1 MKRGPN
7 LPERVILQA
16 VATAPCAA
24 VYDAL
29 SISKQTACNWRNR
42 YGFPCSHKGRI
53 SVSEVASWLVSHAVK
68 CELV

>member
-7 LPERVILQA
+7 LPERVILPA
-16 VATAPCAA
+16 VATARCVT

-29 SISKQTACNWRNR
+29 NISKQTACNWRNR
-42 YGFPCSHKGRI
+42 YGFPCSHNGRI
-53 SVSEVASWLVSHAVK
+53 SVSDVAAWLVSRAVK